1 MGSVAER
8 IVRHC
13 DCSALVLRRTNE
25 AEPVPAP
32 PVGWFPRKSVVVP
45 IDFSDASS
53 TAIETALEVAT
64 NRKSVHVVSVVP
76 TLDLSEL
83 ADMGI
88 ISDEDRIRTCRE
100 YMSRYLTERGYG
112 SLQTYA
118 CVGDPGTMIV
128 EYAAKVHADLI
139 VMPSHG
145 RHGLERL
152 VLGSTTERVLRHSE
166 VPVLVLRADAN
177 KLAE

>member
-45 IDFSDASS
+45 IDFSEASS

-100 YMSRYLTERGYG
+100 YMSRYLTEHGHE
-112 SLQTYA
+112 SLRTHA
-118 CVGDPGTMIV
+118 FVGDPGTMIIK
-128 EYAAKVHADLI
+128 YASNALDQALSLPAGETKSQLLTAMEKHI
-139 VMPSHG
+139 
-145 RHGLERL
+145 
-152 VLGSTTERVLRHSE
+152 
-166 VPVLVLRADAN
+166 
-177 KLAE
+177 LAEGQLIGIYER